1 MQNGCYSN
9 HLAAF
14 SNRASLHNVNVMR
27 IFFMGNG
34 VLLAT
39 ACQNNSNRRI
49 LLAEK
54 MLVCRYDLYIS
65 VASEISPIAN

>member
-27 IFFMGNG
+27 ILFMGNG
-34 VLLAT
+34 VLAKIIPT
-39 ACQNNSNRRI
+39 GAYY
-49 LLAEK
+49 LAEK

-65 VASEISPIAN
+65 VASEISPNAN